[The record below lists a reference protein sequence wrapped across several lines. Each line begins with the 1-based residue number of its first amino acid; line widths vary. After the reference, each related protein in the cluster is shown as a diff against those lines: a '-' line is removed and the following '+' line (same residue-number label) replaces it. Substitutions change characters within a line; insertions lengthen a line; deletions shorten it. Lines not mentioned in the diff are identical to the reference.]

1 MLPDIVQLR
10 EEREQALARSQVRT
24 RLLQHLE
31 TALYGKYVEK
41 RFFEKKKLIQRNSQ
55 FHHNDQQCMRV
66 GSEVWGYEVYRQAN
80 VPLPREINP
89 IHPDL
94 QEQLDAFL
102 AEESSQ
108 EAKEYR
114 LVMGSIRTIITA
126 TPSFKDYEAIFPTKL
141 HNTLRY
147 YKAEVCYRDREEHHL
162 NPAQLEQLKVSQ
174 EKYLHLMK
182 ILMTRHLLNLS

>member
-1 MLPDIVQLR
+1 MLPDIVQIR
-10 EEREQALARSQVRT
+10 EEREQALARSKVRT
-24 RLLQHLE
+24 QLLQHLE

-41 RFFEKKKLIQRNSQ
+41 RFFEKRRLIQQNSQ
-55 FHHNDQQCMRV
+55 FHRNDQQCMRV
-66 GSEVWGYEVYRQAN
+66 GSEVWGYEVYRQAK
-80 VPLPREINP
+80 VPLPRKINP
-89 IHPDL
+89 IHLDL
-94 QEQLDAFL
+94 QERVNTFI

-108 EAKEYR
+108 EAREYR
-114 LVMGSIRTIITA
+114 LVMSSIRTIITA

-147 YKAEVCYRDREEHHL
+147 FKAEVCYQDREEHHL

-174 EKYLHLMK
+174 EKYLRLMK